1 MKNVENV
8 FIEDIEDKEYYPKWM
23 DEYLKY
29 HILLKWTSIYL
40 VDNKTANWKWIS
52 IDEFGLKSLKSIA
65 PNYMMEP
72 SVTIK

>member
-1 MKNVENV
+1 MRDAKNVYV
-8 FIEDIEDKEYYPKWM
+8 EDIEEQEYYPEWM

-29 HILLKWTSIYL
+29 HIVYDWNIVLIDWNNY
-40 VDNKTANWKWIS
+40 NKNQIS
-52 IDEFGLKSLKSIA
+52 IDEFNLKPLKSIT